1 MSFGCPMVLKKGTHI
16 GSLKGQSSVSGC
28 NLVVYLLGNS
38 WSALGQME
46 RRQHRGGEGEFL
58 TGLEAGKLAGEDA
71 SQMWLLVASCGN
83 PSHGLL
89 TSPW

>member
-1 MSFGCPMVLKKGTHI
+1 MVLKKGAHI
-16 GSLKGQSSVSGC
+16 GSLKGQSSISGC

-46 RRQHRGGEGEFL
+46 RRQHRGEGESP

-71 SQMWLLVASCGN
+71 SQMWLLDASCRN
-83 PSHGLL
+83 PSHGVLI
-89 TSPW
+89 SPW